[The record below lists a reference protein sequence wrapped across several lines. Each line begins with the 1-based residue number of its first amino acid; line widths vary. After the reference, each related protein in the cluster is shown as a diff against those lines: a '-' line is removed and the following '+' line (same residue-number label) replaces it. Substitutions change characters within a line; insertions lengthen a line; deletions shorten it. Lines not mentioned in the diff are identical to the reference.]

1 MNKSPINYVL
11 TITLGAVLWVIFAIL
26 MGAQLS
32 ESPNL
37 AEKDPVVLAGELRLI
52 FGIGVLISIICACY
66 WFYYGAQE
74 KVAGELSRAKTKWRV
89 LFLMQIVFAAA
100 LTVVIVV
107 MNMTEG
113 IESRWF
119 GAYFGVLFV
128 LMVVL
133 FWLTTYLMSPRTVKY
148 IPFGR

>member
-52 FGIGVLISIICACY
+52 FGIGVLLSIICACY
-66 WFYYGAQE
+66 WFYYGSQE
-74 KVAGELSRAKTKWRV
+74 KVAGELPRAKTKWRL

-119 GAYFGVLFV
+119 GSYFGVLFV
-128 LMVVL
+128 LTLVL
-133 FWLTTYLMSPRTVKY
+133 FWVTTYLMSPRIVKY